1 MKLPV
6 NSLATIYWAKFLA
19 VFVLENKM
27 NIVLTADS
35 TKPSTKKSNIQIK
48 FDRLWTQVKKKQKRN
63 DKLKLEMDE
72 LVQVYNQTVLPKE
85 KEYEQP
91 LCALIEKLITFYTR
105 KSLAAW
111 QRDQLERWFTEVLN
125 QLGQYNPEKAE
136 HYAGQFDKVFAD
148 HKGIT
153 VQDLDDNTAKMESE
167 LDAIMAEMKKMDE
180 QQTSSNQQK
189 NPQDDIFGFNNDAK
203 ASFDDFDFDQFSENA
218 FNQADTNPR
227 TSQLINE
234 KWIRNLFRRTAR
246 ALHPD
251 KEQDPVKREHKQSLM
266 SELLNA
272 RDTQDVMTMMLM
284 YNQHVD
290 DSELVLGEDEMQS
303 LCGLLQEQHHELD
316 EARWDIIQQSPLH
329 ESLHETLHGATKKT
343 RDKKLKQHLENVQD
357 GIDYQFEV
365 VSHLRNLAR
374 LKEVLEDRADRFEP
388 SEW

>member
-1 MKLPV
+1 
-6 NSLATIYWAKFLA
+6 
-19 VFVLENKM
+19 M
-27 NIVLTADS
+27 NIVLTGAP
-35 TKPSTKKSNIQIK
+35 TAAPAKKSKTQLK

-136 HYAGQFDKVFAD
+136 HYAGQFDKAFAD
-148 HKGIT
+148 HKGISL
-153 VQDLDDNTAKMESE
+153 QDLENNEAKFEAE
-167 LDAIMAEMKKMDE
+167 LEAMMAEMKKMDE

-189 NPQDDIFGFNNDAK
+189 NPQDDIFGFNNDADDK

-251 KEQDPVKREHKQSLM
+251 KEQDPVKREHKQALM
-266 SELLNA
+266 SELLSA
-272 RDTQDVMTMMLM
+272 RDNQDVMSMMLL

-290 DSELVLGEDEMQS
+290 DSELALGEDEMHS
-303 LCGLLQEQHHELD
+303 LCSMLEGQQYQLD
-316 EARWDIIQQSPLH
+316 DQRLDIINQSELH
-329 ESLHETLHGATKKT
+329 ASLHETLHSANKKT
-343 RDKKLKQHLENVQD
+343 RDKKLNQHLVSVQN
-357 GIDYQFEV
+357 GIDQEFKMVDY
-365 VSHLRNLAR
+365 LRNLTR
-374 LKEVLEDRADRFEP
+374 LKEVLEDRCDHFEP
-388 SEW
+388 FDW

>member
-1 MKLPV
+1 
-6 NSLATIYWAKFLA
+6 
-19 VFVLENKM
+19 M

-35 TKPSTKKSNIQIK
+35 TKSSTKKSNIQVK

-72 LVQVYNQTVLPKE
+72 LVQVYNKTVLPKE

-136 HYAGQFDKVFAD
+136 HYASKFDQAFVD
-148 HKGIT
+148 HKGISL
-153 VQDLDDNTAKMESE
+153 QDLENNEAKFEAE
-167 LDAIMAEMKKMDE
+167 LEAMMAEMKNKDE
-180 QQTSSNQQK
+180 QQTSSNQQD
-189 NPQDDIFGFNNDAK
+189 NTFGFNNDADAK
-203 ASFDDFDFDQFSENA
+203 ASFDDFDSENA

-251 KEQDPVKREHKQSLM
+251 KEQDPVKREHKQALM

-303 LCGLLQEQHHELD
+303 LCGMLQEQHHELD

-329 ESLHETLHGATKKT
+329 ESLHETLHAATKKT

-374 LKEVLEDRADRFEP
+374 LKELLEDRADRFEP
-388 SEW
+388 SAW